1 MNRNWT
7 QQLTAAKGPSYQAC
21 FVYSLS
27 CQQVVRIVMRPWGA
41 KAISISYL
49 LHKIQPVF
57 FQMQGQ
63 ETHYFDTLAQRR
75 PNKPPITSILES
87 PTSYLLCELTVDGR
101 AAADCALCRDII
113 QSTCRVC
120 LGNIGVGLATMNVV
134 KQCSS
139 SVFIV
144 SVASSH
150 LSEVWAAMT
159 IASSFEKRGTSNFL
173 PPSPAVFF

>member
-1 MNRNWT
+1 VVNLIMKMRATISSSW
-7 QQLTAAKGPSYQAC
+7 QLEMYTCGVHSSARSCAATVHIVAMS
-21 FVYSLS
+21 S
-27 CQQVVRIVMRPWGA
+27 CRP
-41 KAISISYL
+41 
-49 LHKIQPVF
+49 H
-57 FQMQGQ
+57 
-63 ETHYFDTLAQRR
+63 
-75 PNKPPITSILES
+75 KPPITSILES

-101 AAADCALCRDII
+101 TAPDCILCRDVI
-113 QSTCRVC
+113 QSACRVC

>member
-1 MNRNWT
+1 
-7 QQLTAAKGPSYQAC
+7 
-21 FVYSLS
+21 
-27 CQQVVRIVMRPWGA
+27 
-41 KAISISYL
+41 
-49 LHKIQPVF
+49 
-57 FQMQGQ
+57 MQGQ

-120 LGNIGVGLATMNVV
+120 LGNIGTGLATMKVV

-159 IASSFEKRGTSNFL
+159 IVSSFEKLGTKINVLKTGQTLLSICG
-173 PPSPAVFF
+173 PSRRRIDGSVLNWQSFATD